1 MTHEKSVFENEPD
14 NTAFGCFHNLSPEKR
29 RELQRLMRRIIDD
42 DNEDEAL
49 LGSKKF
55 GSC

>member
-42 DNEDEAL
+42 DNDDEAL
-49 LGSKKF
+49 VGSKIT
-55 GSC
+55 SA

>member
-1 MTHEKSVFENEPD
+1 MTHEKSVSENEPD

-42 DNEDEAL
+42 DNDDDDEAL
-49 LGSKKF
+49 VGSKM
-55 GSC
+55 

>member
-14 NTAFGCFHNLSPEKR
+14 NTAFGCLYNLSPEKR

-42 DNEDEAL
+42 NDNDEAL
-49 LGSKKF
+49 VGSKIR
-55 GSC
+55 SV